1 MLVGEQPGDAED
13 RVGRPFVGPAGA
25 VLNELLSEAG
35 INRAGVYVTN
45 AVKHFKWEPRGKRR
59 LHRRPSVGE
68 IRACHDWLTQEIAA
82 VLPRVIVALGAT
94 AARSLLQRVQTIDSL
109 RQEVSR
115 HSSGA
120 WIYVTYHPSALLRAQ
135 ADSTRLRGIV
145 LSDLRRAVLQFE
157 RLAQEGT

>member
-1 MLVGEQPGDAED
+1 MRLAAGVAMLPRACEG
-13 RVGRPFVGPAGA
+13 RVRGRLPAGSA
-25 VLNELLSEAG
+25 AGRRSTATIWEQRRCVSAFDVLAFLYQLYLRDERILM
-35 INRAGVYVTN
+35 
-45 AVKHFKWEPRGKRR
+45 RR
-59 LHRRPSVGE
+59 L
-68 IRACHDWLTQEIAA
+68 ILLT
-82 VLPRVIVALGAT
+82 LLALGAT